1 MTITFNTEHDKFY
14 QLLFFTEN
22 MMFIN
27 LLVNTPCVEFY
38 DQLKRYYIKAA
49 HIHTHGHISQYI
61 YTVKSSTNGTTINM
75 YNTT

>member
-27 LLVNTPCVEFY
+27 LLVNTPVLNFMTNLNDITLTSY
-38 DQLKRYYIKAA
+38 KHK
-49 HIHTHGHISQYI
+49 HTHI
-61 YTVKSSTNGTTINM
+61 
-75 YNTT
+75 